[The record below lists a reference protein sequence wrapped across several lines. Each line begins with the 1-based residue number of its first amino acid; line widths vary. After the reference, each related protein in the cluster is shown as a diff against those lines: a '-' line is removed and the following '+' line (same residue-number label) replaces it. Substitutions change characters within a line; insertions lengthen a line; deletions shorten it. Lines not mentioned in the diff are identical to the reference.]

1 MNKFFFES
9 TPQKSFKML
18 WNRRYIL
25 PGSKNGEIP
34 LTKPYFEQ
42 QQQQLILKSMIT
54 GAYVEMFDRCVFS

>member
-1 MNKFFFES
+1 
-9 TPQKSFKML
+9 ML